1 MMQGLAVL
9 VAAANPLEHPRNSGV
24 PEPTEVINAL
34 AQRLQAERSRHL
46 RYLRSRL
53 PSLSDAED
61 ALQDAALK
69 LIRRAAALA
78 VVEKPDAW
86 VATSLRHT
94 VIDRYRRAGAQRR
107 LTDALAAEPSEGPDP
122 KEDETRTAAECM
134 TATLPQL
141 KAEYGT
147 LLRKVY
153 LEGTPLE
160 DVAQLERLTANNAA
174 VRLHRARGALRE
186 TLQRQCKTCVRD
198 DCWARGRFAPPAGD

>member
-1 MMQGLAVL
+1 MQGLTHLGPAVSPSTSHL
-9 VAAANPLEHPRNSGV
+9 NREVTG
-24 PEPTEVINAL
+24 PTDAVTAL
-34 AQRLQAERSRHL
+34 ARRLQTERTRHL

-69 LIRRAAALA
+69 LIRRATALA
-78 VVEKPDAW
+78 LVEKPDAW

-107 LTDALAAEPSEGPDP
+107 LTDALAVVPPEFPDP
-122 KEDETRTAAECM
+122 TEDETRTAAECV
-134 TATLPQL
+134 TATLPKL
-141 KAEYGT
+141 KAAYGA
-147 LLRKVY
+147 LLQKVY
-153 LEGTPLE
+153 LEETPLK

-186 TLQRQCKTCVRD
+186 TLHRQCKTCARD
-198 DCWARGRFAPPAGD
+198 DCWARDQFAPPAGD

>member
-1 MMQGLAVL
+1 MQGLTHL
-9 VAAANPLEHPRNSGV
+9 GPAASPRSSLLNRDVTG
-24 PEPTEVINAL
+24 PTEAVNAL
-34 AQRLQAERSRHL
+34 ARRLQTERTRHL

-69 LIRRAAALA
+69 LIRRATALTL
-78 VVEKPDAW
+78 VEKPDAW

-107 LTDALAAEPSEGPDP
+107 LTDALAAEPPEFPGPT
-122 KEDETRTAAECM
+122 EDETRTAAECV
-134 TATLPQL
+134 TATLPKL
-141 KAEYGT
+141 KAAYGA
-147 LLRKVY
+147 LLQKVY
-153 LEGTPLE
+153 LEETPLK

-186 TLQRQCKTCVRD
+186 TLQRQCRTCARD
-198 DCWARGRFAPPAGD
+198 ACWARDRFASSAGE